1 MDFLRQL
8 YEQLAA
14 IWKALSPQQRL
25 FVGLGFAL
33 TLIALLLLTFVQ
45 ATPQYDVLFASLQ
58 HRDAGEVVEK
68 LKSIGVPYKLS
79 DDGTKILVP
88 TRQIAETRLVLA
100 QEGLPR
106 GGGVGY
112 EIFDRTRLGA
122 TSFEQKVNLKRA
134 IEGELARTINQLA
147 EVQWSRVQI
156 AMPEERLFTEQQEEA
171 KASVFLN
178 TYPGQ
183 SLEKRQ
189 IQAIQHLVAHSVEG
203 LRPANITI
211 LDQYANPLALPSGPY
226 MDNAELS
233 SSQFEL
239 RSQVERH
246 FQGKIQRMFDR
257 VLGPGKSIV
266 SVSVDLDFD
275 RIERTEEK
283 YDPDSTVVRSE
294 ERQRESTVS
303 PSGGVGGVAG
313 ISANLPTVEPLAS
326 TALVGGPKRD
336 SSSSITNY
344 EISKTIEHI
353 IKSPSSIKSV
363 SVSVVVDGSYKKV
376 TAPDGTVTKEYVPRT
391 EDEMSKY
398 RRMVLAALGN
408 PTTRTAE
415 VINVPLEAP
424 AELGYVV
431 AAEEREMRDFYLML
445 GKGILTIILLA
456 VLFLVIRYVLRRAL
470 PLPPL
475 YRREVLGERVD
486 LLAKEEVD
494 PLTEVRR
501 MLDDRP
507 DVLASLIKTW
517 VKEED

>member
-8 YEQLAA
+8 YEQLAS
-14 IWKALSPQQRL
+14 IWKSLNPQQRV
-25 FVGLGFAL
+25 FVGLGF
-33 TLIALLLLTFVQ
+33 TIALVVLFLLTFVQ
-45 ATPQYDVLFASLQ
+45 ATPQYDVLFANLQ

-79 DDGTKILVP
+79 NDGTTILVP

-100 QEGLPR
+100 QEALPR

-112 EIFDRTRLGA
+112 EIFDRARLGA

-178 TYPGQ
+178 TFPGQ
-183 SLEKRQ
+183 SLQKRQ

-203 LRPANITI
+203 LRPANISI

-283 YDPDSTVVRSE
+283 YDPDSAVVRSE

-303 PSGGVGGVAG
+303 PSGQIGGVAG
-313 ISANLPTVEPLAS
+313 ISANLPTVEPLTSA
-326 TALVGGPKRD
+326 AVIGGPKRE
-336 SSSSITNY
+336 SSSSITNF
-344 EISKTIEHI
+344 EINKTIEHI

-363 SVSVVVDGSYKKV
+363 SVSIVVDGSYKEV
-376 TAPDGTVTKEYVPRT
+376 TAPDGTTTKEYIPRS

-424 AELGYVV
+424 PELEYVV
-431 AAEEREMRDFYLML
+431 AAEEREIRDFYLML
-445 GKGILTIILLA
+445 AKGILTIVLLA
-456 VLFLVIRYVLRRAL
+456 VIFLVIRYVLRRAL
-470 PLPPL
+470 PLPSL
-475 YRREVLGERVD
+475 YRKEGVGERVD
-486 LLAKEEVD
+486 MVAKEEVD
-494 PLTEVRR
+494 PLNEVRQ
-501 MLDDRP
+501 MLDERP
-507 DVLASLIKTW
+507 EVLASLIKTW
-517 VKEED
+517 VKEEE